1 MGKSERNAAKSMADQ
16 TYKKAQT
23 QTDENDKQFKGMLGD
38 AQTRT
43 TDAYNTASD
52 AYKGMGGPTGAY
64 DPEAYKKISSQN
76 DKNIASGGYDPAALN
91 DLRTQQKSNIQTA
104 GYNPEDVAKINKN
117 YDALTANG
125 LGGVNADS
133 AATIRGGYTNF
144 AKTGGLDD
152 ATADAMR
159 RRTASGIASTYST
172 LGSNMVRKQAAQ
184 GFGGGGGETAQLA
197 RQLGN
202 TQGEALTNTDAE
214 IGKMRQE
221 GMLKGMGGLSEFET
235 GVASGQRQAVA
246 GQGQFAGDQ
255 AGHRITATGQ
265 SADTEAN
272 VAGNRIK
279 ASQAEQDLATGAAD
293 QRIRAAGGMA
303 NLYQA
308 SPGYVTD
315 MVKSILQ
322 SQQQGGQL
330 STQQTQI
337 MEELSKQPGLFQTI
351 MNNVMQMGGM
361 AAGIMTGIGAV
372 GGAGK
377 SALSTGARMG
387 NQVGGAR

>member
-1 MGKSERNAAKSMADQ
+1 
-16 TYKKAQT
+16 
-23 QTDENDKQFKGMLGD
+23 
-38 AQTRT
+38 
-43 TDAYNTASD
+43 
-52 AYKGMGGPTGAY
+52 
-64 DPEAYKKISSQN
+64 
-76 DKNIASGGYDPAALN
+76 
-91 DLRTQQKSNIQTA
+91 
-104 GYNPEDVAKINKN
+104 
-117 YDALTANG
+117 
-125 LGGVNADS
+125 
-133 AATIRGGYTNF
+133 
-144 AKTGGLDD
+144 
-152 ATADAMR
+152 
-159 RRTASGIASTYST
+159 
-172 LGSNMVRKQAAQ
+172 
-184 GFGGGGGETAQLA
+184 
-197 RQLGN
+197 
-202 TQGEALTNTDAE
+202 
-214 IGKMRQE
+214 
-221 GMLKGMGGLSEFET
+221 
-235 GVASGQRQAVA
+235 
-246 GQGQFAGDQ
+246 
-255 AGHRITATGQ
+255 
-265 SADTEAN
+265 